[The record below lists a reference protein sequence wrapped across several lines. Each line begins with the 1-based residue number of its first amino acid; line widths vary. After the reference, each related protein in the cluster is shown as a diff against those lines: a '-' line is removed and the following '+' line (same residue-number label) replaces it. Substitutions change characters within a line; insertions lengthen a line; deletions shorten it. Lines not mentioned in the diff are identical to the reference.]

1 MELGPIHKVEK
12 VVELS
17 REAIWGMGVWF
28 DWFHTHFV
36 DTGLSTWWWIQS
48 NSCLSLLYSSG
59 HHRGC
64 VCVCVCVC
72 TLACLPREVKY
83 WLIGG
88 LGRRHTRCY
97 LCDLLTLTSLE
108 VIFQAVCWWRM
119 WRQVV
124 KPWLCLRVGTCA
136 MYSAWRSWQFIVCK
150 NLKTVIT
157 SCGFTFSLCNQYGN
171 W

>member
-1 MELGPIHKVEK
+1 MRPSGAWGYGLIGFTLILLIRGWARGGGFSLILAS
-12 VVELS
+12 LS
-17 REAIWGMGVWF
+17 CIVQAITEGVC
-28 DWFHTHFV
+28 V
-36 DTGLSTWWWIQS
+36 
-48 NSCLSLLYSSG
+48 CM
-59 HHRGC
+59 C
-64 VCVCVCVC
+64 VCVG

>member
-1 MELGPIHKVEK
+1 MRPSGAWGYGLIGFTLILLIRGWARGGGFSLILAS
-12 VVELS
+12 LS
-17 REAIWGMGVWF
+17 CIVQAITEGV
-28 DWFHTHFV
+28 
-36 DTGLSTWWWIQS
+36 
-48 NSCLSLLYSSG
+48 
-59 HHRGC
+59 C
-64 VCVCVCVC
+64 VCMCVCVC

-124 KPWLCLRVGTCA
+124 KPWLCLRVGTCG
-136 MYSAWRSWQFIVCK
+136 MYSAWRSWQLIVCK

>member
-1 MELGPIHKVEK
+1 MRPSGAWGYGLIGFTLILLIRGWARGGGFSLILAS
-12 VVELS
+12 LS
-17 REAIWGMGVWF
+17 CIVQAITEGV
-28 DWFHTHFV
+28 
-36 DTGLSTWWWIQS
+36 
-48 NSCLSLLYSSG
+48 
-59 HHRGC
+59 C
-64 VCVCVCVC
+64 VCMCVCVC

-150 NLKTVIT
+150 FKNCYNLMWFHF
-157 SCGFTFSLCNQYGN
+157 FTL
-171 W
+171 

>member
-28 DWFHTHFV
+28 DWFHTYFV

-64 VCVCVCVC
+64 VCVYVCVC
-72 TLACLPREVKY
+72 LHTCMPAQGGEVLVDWGTRQKTHQVLP
-83 WLIGG
+83 L
-88 LGRRHTRCY
+88 
-97 LCDLLTLTSLE
+97 
-108 VIFQAVCWWRM
+108 
-119 WRQVV
+119 
-124 KPWLCLRVGTCA
+124 
-136 MYSAWRSWQFIVCK
+136 
-150 NLKTVIT
+150 
-157 SCGFTFSLCNQYGN
+157 
-171 W
+171 